1 MQTNEFANINKM
13 QTNTIDQIAKDHI
26 QVLESFFK
34 KEAVSRGKISE
45 SIIYR
50 YRTGGH
56 HQTYLKAL
64 MDISGKENVLVLP
77 EKIEGL
83 NAKQYVFRK
92 TDFFNKKLLEYYKW
106 TKEVKGI
113 IKTEKPNVV
122 HFLYGDVFYKYF
134 GLGLEG
140 LKKKYKVINTIHA
153 LKKGKIGIVSL
164 KRVMHLSSIGVVHTD
179 AIFNE
184 VKDAGIEN
192 VVHIEY
198 PHFSTGYDIDK
209 VEHGNIIA

>member
-1 MQTNEFANINKM
+1 MKVLY
-13 QTNTIDQIAKDHI
+13 IDI
-26 QVLESFFK
+26 E
-34 KEAVSRGKISE
+34 
-45 SIIYR
+45 
-50 YRTGGH
+50 TGGH

-209 VEHGNIIA
+209 VGARKYYSLSENAFVLGCIGGTRFDKGLTFYSRHCKA

>member
-1 MQTNEFANINKM
+1 MKVLY
-13 QTNTIDQIAKDHI
+13 IDI
-26 QVLESFFK
+26 E
-34 KEAVSRGKISE
+34 
-45 SIIYR
+45 
-50 YRTGGH
+50 TGGH

-64 MDISGKENVLVLP
+64 MDIPGKENVLVLP

-113 IKTEKPNVV
+113 IKTEKPDVV

-140 LKKKYKVINTIHA
+140 LKKKHKVVNTIHA

-164 KRVMHLSSIGVVHTD
+164 KRIMHLSSVGVVHTD
-179 AIFNE
+179 AIFSPSSPNP
-184 VKDAGIEN
+184 K
-192 VVHIEY
+192 Y
-198 PHFSTGYDIDK
+198 L
-209 VEHGNIIA
+209 